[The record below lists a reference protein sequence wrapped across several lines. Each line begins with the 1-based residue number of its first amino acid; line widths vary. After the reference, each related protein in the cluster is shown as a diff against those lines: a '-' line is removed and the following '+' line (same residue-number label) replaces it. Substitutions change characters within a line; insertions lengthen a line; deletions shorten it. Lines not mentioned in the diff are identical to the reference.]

1 MSGIKEILISNL
13 TKEKGGIWL
22 AQLVQL
28 VTLDLGVMGL
38 SPSLGVGI
46 TLKKLKKRE
55 R

>member
-22 AQLVQL
+22 AQLVQR